1 MFCSYGCVSY
11 GHWVPNVRKNE
22 NRVRY
27 PGLWFSIKCHL
38 TNIGNHIV
46 EIRGW
51 VVRSSYLHNGISYTG
66 KMSSLYWIR
75 AMISG
80 DKWWCEYGLHLILHW
95 LWIFNRKN
103 IWFCG
108 VGFANNFD
116 MTRPEPYELAVLGNT
131 KYPNND
137 FSNWAWFLVLKPMG
151 SSLKDNVTFS
161 FLETSMLSYLCL
173 WKVCQYGSWFPFR
186 VFGLTNMAYL
196 ITKNTYKL
204 MS

>member
-1 MFCSYGCVSY
+1 MGGAESIKSLFQW
-11 GHWVPNVRKNE
+11 HWVRDARKNGY
-22 NRVRY
+22 RVWY
-27 PGLWFSIKCHL
+27 PGPWFNIKLSSYQYRKSHCGDK
-38 TNIGNHIV
+38 T
-46 EIRGW
+46 

-75 AMISG
+75 ALISG

-151 SSLKDNVTFS
+151 SSLNDNVTFS

-196 ITKNTYKL
+196 ITKNT
-204 MS
+204 